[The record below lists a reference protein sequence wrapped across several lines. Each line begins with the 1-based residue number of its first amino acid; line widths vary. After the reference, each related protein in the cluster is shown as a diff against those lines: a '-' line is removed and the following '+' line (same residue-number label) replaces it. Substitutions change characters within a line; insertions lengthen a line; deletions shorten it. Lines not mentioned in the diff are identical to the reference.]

1 MLEMLKVIHLGV
13 IAPLL
18 KINSYIPKTLRWL
31 LLNLLLNKKSNLIL
45 LN

>member
-18 KINSYIPKTLRWL
+18 KINSYVPKNFKMAVIKPLIKL
-31 LLNLLLNKKSNLIL
+31 KKKT
-45 LN
+45 